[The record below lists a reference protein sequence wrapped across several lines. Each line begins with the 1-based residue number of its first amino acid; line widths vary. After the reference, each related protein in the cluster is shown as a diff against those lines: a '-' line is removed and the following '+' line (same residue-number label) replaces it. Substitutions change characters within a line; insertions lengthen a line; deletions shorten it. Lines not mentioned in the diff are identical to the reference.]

1 MVICKAAGCDVEVT
15 KKGHYLC
22 YSCWKKQNGKGSASK
37 PAAAKKPST
46 SSNELLTA
54 TKIGEHFSISGQ
66 KANLLLSDLGWM
78 YKPRHGKGWKASKQG
93 KKQGA
98 VMSEVKSSGVPFV
111 MWPPK
116 ILKSRVLKRAVAEFK
131 GEEPVKDEQASVP
144 AEPEIEDFRKKFP
157 ATYRCM
163 DGHYVRSRAEAMI
176 DNWLY
181 TNGIAHA
188 YEKKLPI
195 EADVYSD
202 FYIKQGNVYIEFWG
216 MESDAKYARRKAVKQ
231 RAYADNDFNLIELND
246 ADLNNLDDVLPRKLL
261 KFDIRVI

>member
-1 MVICKAAGCDVEVT
+1 MVICRGKGCSAEVT
-15 KKGHYLC
+15 KQGHFLC
-22 YSCWKKQNGKGSASK
+22 YSCWKKENNSQSTTK
-37 PAAAKKPST
+37 PA
-46 SSNELLTA
+46 NENQGELLTA

-66 KANLLLSDLGWM
+66 KANLLLSELGWM

-98 VMSEVKSSGVPFV
+98 VVREVQQSGAPYV
-111 MWPPK
+111 MWPSK
-116 ILKSRVLKRAVAEFK
+116 ILRSKALRRAVAEFK
-131 GEEPVKDEQASVP
+131 GEELHLESGVQSQP
-144 AEPEIEDFRKKFP
+144 EPEIEDFRQKFP

-195 EADVYSD
+195 ESDVYSD
-202 FYIKQGNVYIEFWG
+202 FYIKAGKSVYIEFWG
-216 MESDAKYARRKAVKQ
+216 MESDQKYARRKAIKQ
-231 RAYADNDFNLIELND
+231 KAYQDNDFNLIELND
-246 ADLNNLDDVLPRKLL
+246 SDLNNLDDVLPRKLL
-261 KFDIRVI
+261 QFDIRVN

>member
-1 MVICKAAGCDVEVT
+1 MVTCKGAYCDAQVS

-22 YSCWKKQNGKGSASK
+22 YSCWKKENGTAVTTRSTAG
-37 PAAAKKPST
+37 KKAST
-46 SSNELLTA
+46 SPNAMLTA
-54 TKIGEHFSISGQ
+54 TKIGEHFSINGQ
-66 KANLLLSDLGWM
+66 KVNLLLSDLGWM

-111 MWPPK
+111 MWPSK
-116 ILKSRVLKRAVAEFK
+116 ILKSRVLRRAIAEYK
-131 GEEPVKDEQASVP
+131 GEEPTRISKEPGAT
-144 AEPEIEDFRKKFP
+144 EPEIEDFRKKYP
-157 ATYRCM
+157 TSYRCM

-181 TNGIAHA
+181 TNEIAHA

-202 FYIKQGNVYIEFWG
+202 FYVKEGNVYIEFWG
-216 MESDAKYARRKAVKQ
+216 MEADVKYARRKAVKQ
-231 RAYADNDFNLIELND
+231 KTYEENDFNLIELSD

-261 KFDIRVI
+261 KFGISIK